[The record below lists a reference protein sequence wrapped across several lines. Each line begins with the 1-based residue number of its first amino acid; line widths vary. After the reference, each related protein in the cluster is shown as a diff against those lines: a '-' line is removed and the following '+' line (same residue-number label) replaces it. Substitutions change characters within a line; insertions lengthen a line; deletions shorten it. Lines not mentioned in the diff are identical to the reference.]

1 MTQSL
6 SAEARTGRFT
16 SLVALVLLG
25 GVTVDIQWGTLPPLV
40 GVMAAESGLSGSEIG
55 WVLNAM
61 MIGSAIS
68 VGLTARMGDIYGHRK
83 VLITLTVL
91 ALLGCALAATGDGF
105 WPLVAGRFLLG
116 FAVTLPLSWGLLRP
130 RATARQVRIVSLGLS
145 LLMAIFTPIALVVG
159 GFVVGMGLPWQS
171 VFWVTFALYAVLL
184 ALALV
189 SSETP
194 TAARHDGR
202 LNWFASLGLGI
213 WVTAL
218 LVGISQGPA
227 LGWTSPIVVGSF
239 AVSAVTFIVWA
250 TQQRRSQ
257 DSLMSFR
264 NMDRRQ
270 AIIGYSGI
278 FFLSVVGV
286 SIFIALPAMLQ
297 TPTSSGYGHGLSA
310 LDSTYV
316 LLAIIPGSALGY
328 LWTRWGLNRLGPKT
342 VLVISGTASIGVF
355 LGFAFAN
362 GPVWMSCVWVFGY
375 GLATLSCLT
384 TGYSL
389 VAAAGRQD
397 NMAVTIGMQSII
409 QYVSGT
415 IPVAI
420 VLNVLVPGTDGFVPE
435 ETFDGIFIA
444 AALFVGLFV
453 IIWAA
458 LAPKRLTDRHA
469 IDTESNPTSNPMK
482 VSIASHA

>member
-1 MTQSL
+1 MTQFL
-6 SAEARTGRFT
+6 SAQALAGRFT
-16 SLVALVLLG
+16 SLVALVWLG

-40 GVMAAESGLSGSEIG
+40 GVIAAESGLSGSEIG
-55 WVLNAM
+55 WVFNAM
-61 MIGSAIS
+61 MVGSAIS

-83 VLITLTVL
+83 VLIALSFL

-130 RATARQVRIVSLGLS
+130 RATARQIRIVSLGLS
-145 LLMAIFTPIALVVG
+145 FVMAIFSPIALVVG
-159 GFVVGMGLPWQS
+159 GFVVGLGLPWQS
-171 VFWVTFALYAVLL
+171 VFWVSFALYAVLL
-184 ALALV
+184 VLALV

-194 TAARHDGR
+194 AASRYVGR

-218 LVGISQGPA
+218 LVGISEGPA
-227 LGWTSPIVVGSF
+227 LGWTSPTVVGSF
-239 AVSAVTFIVWA
+239 GVSAVTLTLWSI
-250 TQQRRSQ
+250 QQRRSQ
-257 DSLMSFR
+257 DPLMSFR

-278 FFLSVVGV
+278 FLVSVVGV
-286 SIFIALPAMLQ
+286 SIFLALPAKLQ
-297 TPTSSGYGHGLSA
+297 TPMSSGYGHSLSA

-328 LWTRWGLNRLGPKT
+328 LWTRWGLNRLGPKI
-342 VLVISGTASIGVF
+342 VLIISGTASIGVF

-362 GPVWMSCVWVFGY
+362 GPVWMSWVWVFGY
-375 GLATLSCLT
+375 ALATLSCLT

-415 IPVAI
+415 IPTAI
-420 VLNVLVPGTDGFVPE
+420 VLNVLVPGADGFVPK
-435 ETFDGIFIA
+435 ETFDGIFVG
-444 AALFVGLFV
+444 AALVVAVFVL
-453 IIWAA
+453 IWAS

-469 IDTESNPTSNPMK
+469 IDTESDPTK
-482 VSIASHA
+482 VSIASHS

>member
-6 SAEARTGRFT
+6 SAQALTGRFT
-16 SLVALVLLG
+16 SLVALVWLG

-40 GVMAAESGLSGSEIG
+40 GVIAAESGLSGSEIG
-55 WVLNAM
+55 WVFNSM
-61 MIGSAIS
+61 MVGSAIS

-83 VLITLTVL
+83 VLIALSFL
-91 ALLGCALAATGDGF
+91 ALLGCAVAATGDGF

-130 RATARQVRIVSLGLS
+130 RATARQIRIVSLGLS
-145 LLMAIFTPIALVVG
+145 FVMAIFTPTALVVG
-159 GFVVGMGLPWQS
+159 GFVVELGLPWQS
-171 VFWVTFALYAVLL
+171 VFWVSFALYAVLL
-184 ALALV
+184 VLALA

-194 TAARHDGR
+194 AASRYVGR

-218 LVGISQGPA
+218 LVGISEGPA
-227 LGWTSPIVVGSF
+227 LGWSSPIVVGSF
-239 AVSAVTFIVWA
+239 GVSAVTLTVWSI
-250 TQQRRSQ
+250 QQRRSP
-257 DSLMSFR
+257 DPLMSFR

-278 FFLSVVGV
+278 FLISVVGV
-286 SIFIALPAMLQ
+286 SIFVALPAMLQ

-328 LWTRWGLNRLGPKT
+328 LWTRWGLNRLGPKI

-355 LGFAFAN
+355 LGFTVAN
-362 GPVWMSCVWVFGY
+362 GPVWMSWVWVFGY
-375 GLATLSCLT
+375 ALATLSCLT

-415 IPVAI
+415 IPTAI
-420 VLNVLVPGTDGFVPE
+420 VLNVLVPGAGGFVPK
-435 ETFDGIFIA
+435 ETFDGIFIG
-444 AALFVGLFV
+444 AALVVVVFVL
-453 IIWAA
+453 IWAV

-469 IDTESNPTSNPMK
+469 IDTESDPTK
-482 VSIASHA
+482 VRIASHS